1 MKKLKKSY
9 GLDYSI
15 LKEEFDVENLDY
27 YIHTAHWRIID
38 PAIIVSD
45 NAAVYSINLKTV
57 TLDEVIAVKE
67 QPFNLHALRLQRLAN
82 GTAVRTA
89 KLDNIPLGGIAT
101 WFDVNFE
108 GGIKPSVM
116 STGPANGYTHWGQQV
131 MHFVSSIPL
140 SKGETTRL
148 NGSIELTRTKENARL
163 YNCRINF
170 RNSRRK
176 TGQDTDS
183 VLMQGAPL
191 EHIYQ
196 IP

>member
-116 STGPANGYTHWGQQV
+116 STGPANGYTHWGQYALY
-131 MHFVSSIPL
+131 FLESLDWNSPDTNEL
-140 SKGETTRL
+140 SGTFAMYRTPTNPRMYNVHLSMKG
-148 NGSIELTRTKENARL
+148 
-163 YNCRINF
+163 
-170 RNSRRK
+170 
-176 TGQDTDS
+176 GQR
-183 VLMQGAPL
+183 V
-191 EHIYQ
+191 IYDL
-196 IP
+196 P